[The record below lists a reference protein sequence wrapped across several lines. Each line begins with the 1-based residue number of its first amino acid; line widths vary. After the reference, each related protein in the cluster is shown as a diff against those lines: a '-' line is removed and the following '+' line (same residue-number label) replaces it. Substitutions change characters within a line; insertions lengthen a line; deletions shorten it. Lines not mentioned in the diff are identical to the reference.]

1 MGLHSTGL
9 ENELLQPQLV
19 SPARAADADD
29 AGRVGLGWQLLHIML
44 VGFCKHNLC
53 RRQGQLRLMML
64 AAWGWRSPGVAADAD
79 DAGHMGLEKPWGG
92 SCCFMMLV
100 IFCCP
105 GKGI

>member
-1 MGLHSTGL
+1 MGL
-9 ENELLQPQLV
+9 ENE
-19 SPARAADADD
+19 AADADD
-29 AGRVGLGWQLLHIML
+29 AGRTLGWQLLLMML
-44 VGFCKHNLC
+44 VGLCNHKLC

-79 DAGHMGLEKPWGG
+79 DAGRVGLEKPWGG

-105 GKGI
+105 RQRHLMVMMVAVWDLGCSWC